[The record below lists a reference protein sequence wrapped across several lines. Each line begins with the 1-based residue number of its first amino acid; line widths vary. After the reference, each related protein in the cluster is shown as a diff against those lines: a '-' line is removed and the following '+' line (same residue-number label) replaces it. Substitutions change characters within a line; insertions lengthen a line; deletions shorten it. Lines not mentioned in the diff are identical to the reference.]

1 LGRLLFF
8 AIIAVLILWILRK
21 FIRKDINDNNES
33 SSTES
38 EDMVC
43 CDYCG
48 LHLPRSESV
57 IKDDKFFCSEEHY
70 RLSSL

>member
-1 LGRLLFF
+1 MGRLLFF
-8 AIIAVLILWILRK
+8 AIIAVLVLWILSK
-21 FIRKDINDNNES
+21 FIRKDIDDNKDS

-48 LHLPRSESV
+48 LHLPKSESV
-57 IKDDKFFCSEEHY
+57 IKDNRFFCSEEHY

>member
-1 LGRLLFF
+1 LSKLLFF
-8 AIIAVLILWILRK
+8 AIIAVSILWFLRK
-21 FIRKDINDNNES
+21 FIQKDINKNNDS
-33 SSTES
+33 PSTKG

-57 IKDDKFFCSEEHY
+57 
-70 RLSSL
+70 

>member
-1 LGRLLFF
+1 LSRLLFF

-21 FIRKDINDNNES
+21 FIRKDIDGNNDS
-33 SSTES
+33 STTES

-57 IKDDKFFCSEEHY
+57 VKDDKFFCSEEHY

>member
-1 LGRLLFF
+1 MSKLLFF
-8 AIIAVLILWILRK
+8 AIIAVSILWFLRK
-21 FIRKDINDNNES
+21 FIQKDINKNNDS
-33 SSTES
+33 ASTKG

-57 IKDDKFFCSEEHY
+57 IKDNKFFCSEEHY
-70 RLSSL
+70 RLSSV